1 MDTAQGQ
8 VFRKIGAICA
18 MVGGSATFIANLF
31 HPKDLVTYDSA
42 THLKTIA
49 ANQSWSVDHFVF
61 LVAGAIILWGL
72 LAISDVSAQMP
83 GGYFATLATYS
94 ALIGTGLLAVFF
106 AVDGYGMKAASEL
119 WLSAPPSEAAA
130 ALYAALLMSKLG
142 IASGSIYFFWYLGLM
157 PLLYG
162 AVMIQGG
169 VFPRW
174 ISIAAILGG
183 VLGVLAGAG
192 FYLFG
197 YGIVSLFGFIGSQV
211 IISLWIVGA
220 GIVLYRRAGGY
231 S

>member
-1 MDTAQGQ
+1 MNTAQAQG
-8 VFRKIGAICA
+8 FRKVGAICA
-18 MVGGSATFIANLF
+18 MVGGSATLIANLF
-31 HPKDLVTYDSA
+31 HPKDLITYDSA
-42 THLKTIA
+42 THLETIA
-49 ANQSWSVDHFVF
+49 ADQSWTVDHFVF

-72 LAISDVSAQMP
+72 LAISDVSAQRP
-83 GGYFATLATYS
+83 GGFLPTLATYS

-119 WLSAPPSEAAA
+119 WLNAPPGEAAA

-162 AVMIQGG
+162 AAMIQSG

-174 ISIAAILGG
+174 ISIVAILGG

-197 YGIVSLFGFIGSQV
+197 YGIVSLFCFIGAQF
-211 IISLWIVGA
+211 IISLWILGD
-220 GIVLYRRAGGY
+220 GIALYRRTVA
-231 S
+231 

>member
-1 MDTAQGQ
+1 MNTAQAQ
-8 VFRKIGAICA
+8 IFRKVGAICA
-18 MVGGSATFIANLF
+18 MAGGLATLIANLF

-42 THLKTIA
+42 THLETIA
-49 ANQSWSVDHFVF
+49 ADQSWTVDHFVF
-61 LVAGAIILWGL
+61 LVAGALILWGL
-72 LAISDVSAQMP
+72 LAISDVVAEMP
-83 GGYFATLATYS
+83 GGFLVTLATDS
-94 ALIGTGLLAVFF
+94 ALIGTGLLTVFF

-119 WLSAPPSEAAA
+119 WLSAPPGEAAA

-162 AVMIQGG
+162 AAMIQSGI
-169 VFPRW
+169 FPRW
-174 ISIAAILGG
+174 ISIVAILGG

-211 IISLWIVGA
+211 IISLWILGA
-220 GIVLYRRAGGY
+220 GIVLYRRTLALT
-231 S
+231 

>member
-18 MVGGSATFIANLF
+18 IVGGSLTLIANLF

-42 THLKTIA
+42 AHLKTIA
-49 ANQSWSVDHFVF
+49 ADQSWSVDHFVF
-61 LVAGAIILWGL
+61 LVGGAIILWGL

-83 GGYFATLATYS
+83 EGYFATLATYS

-119 WLSAPPSEAAA
+119 WLSAPPSEATA

-162 AVMIQGG
+162 AAMIQGG

-174 ISIAAILGG
+174 ISVVAILGG
-183 VLGVLAGAG
+183 VLGVLAGTG

-197 YGIVSLFGFIGSQV
+197 YGVVSLFGFIGSQV
-211 IISLWIVGA
+211 IISLWIIGA
-220 GIVLYRRAGGY
+220 GIVLYRRTGG
-231 S
+231 

>member
-1 MDTAQGQ
+1 MNTAQAQ
-8 VFRKIGAICA
+8 IFRKVGAICA
-18 MVGGSATFIANLF
+18 MVGGLATLIANLF

-42 THLKTIA
+42 THLETIA
-49 ANQSWSVDHFVF
+49 ADQSWTVDHFVF
-61 LVAGAIILWGL
+61 LVAGALILWGL
-72 LAISDVSAQMP
+72 LAISDVVAEMP
-83 GGYFATLATYS
+83 GGFLVTLATDS
-94 ALIGTGLLAVFF
+94 ALIGTGLLTVFF

-119 WLSAPPSEAAA
+119 WLSAPPGEAAA

-162 AVMIQGG
+162 AAMIQSGI
-169 VFPRW
+169 FPRW
-174 ISIAAILGG
+174 ISIVAILGG

-211 IISLWIVGA
+211 IISIWILGA
-220 GIVLYRRAGGY
+220 GIVLYRRTLALT
-231 S
+231 